1 MSLESR
7 ISEMSDTGQ
16 FENLAT
22 EILRESDHKYESVIQ
37 TGVNLEGKP
46 IPDPVD
52 GLGRV
57 PDTDPPHYV
66 FLEFTTRQKSGLE
79 RKWLASPDGNGEK
92 GDLIKAVE
100 QADKIREVNPAAEF
114 TAVLVSN
121 RVIESEFVG
130 DVWGIADNFDI
141 SIDIWDVHRL
151 SDFLQTNPDG
161 QYIRK
166 KYFGI
171 QEERLSEP
179 LLLELSE
186 KSLRHYRENFHIPVV
201 GAMVERPELATILD
215 RAHNSGARSYFMPIV
230 GDSGFGKTV
239 TCYQAMSQWL
249 EEEKPALRLDSD
261 DIENSKG
268 LSQAVQSGL
277 DGLHPSLGTSAGR
290 TALQIARDNNH
301 LLIVVDDLNRANNPS
316 RLLSQVQ
323 NWMGGVE
330 KETGEGKQ
338 NGTASNSGG
347 IPITILC
354 PLWPRIWGQEERNI
368 NYNRFAE
375 PIELGPL
382 SAELAVR
389 LIQSHADA
397 IGRDVSNDRA
407 RTLAENVGRDPH
419 LIGLLGQLIQANEP
433 LKDLPDTSKNVL
445 KKYTEYAYETASDAS
460 DESLIIPDY
469 ERAVEELSID
479 VLEHRSMSP
488 AWRQIHKWSRSDP
501 DKLDAIRELTKQAQI
516 LRILEQRSERI
527 LTFRHDRIR
536 DFSLANSTIDK
547 IRRTDEIPEFLSDPY
562 YHSILGTGI
571 AYFRPS
577 EPTLST
583 LCDNNPLALLEAL
596 QKLNG
601 EAPEYENEIGKTIQE
616 WINQEGGY
624 DELPNSLLGKAMD
637 LLRETDSDTV
647 LDISKSLP
655 QLPPVFLARF
665 RNGDLEAG
673 IQFCNGEFGGSPG
686 TNFQQ
691 RDLVFE
697 EAKQR
702 WGDKYTEELS
712 DVLSSIDD
720 ERVQGALRLA
730 GFFGRPGLVTGLS
743 DCWEDFQDVP
753 ELLPAFL
760 WAVTECCIPD
770 NCSLVDQVL
779 NQWASLPIGASIDNE
794 SEEITKGDV
803 YSEVKFS
810 LTRNISDEKVQY
822 FINAVEKHPDLEY
835 HLSLILSRMPDPDAL
850 ETVVRI
856 RAENIQ
862 KADGLSPYATYL
874 FDPWRPDNPHGQ
886 TLSSNV
892 KVRMNNLWS
901 NKDNSDE
908 VRTSAFVLWARNTHS
923 EDLEEL
929 KRASQNDLFTY
940 TAHRYRLE
948 LGDETV
954 ITSSSLDFE
963 ENVGLLEPLSNAW
976 SSEAFELINDLLEQG
991 SPDESGDLFYHIGG
1005 LLFRIP
1011 SEDVEKLLKNHWE
1024 EVNDLPKFFQ
1034 AALYAA
1040 TPETRELA
1048 TSAFED
1054 TDEAG
1059 GLLTHVGMNFGF
1071 NTYGRSE
1078 LISREHLISLEPYL
1092 EAISDLDLVHIAEKA
1107 DELGMSDWG
1116 TEHIQPLLSKDYRQ
1130 NHYPTDEDI
1139 LRELNNL
1146 ADGEDV
1152 RREIQGWMLR
1162 FENRASSKSRVFH
1175 ILEEW
1180 LEQDPTVEKYQMVAE
1195 VIKKWGTRDE
1205 LPILEN
1211 IPLDNGRIQ
1220 QFYDDAEFGVKVRTL

>member
-1 MSLESR
+1 
-7 ISEMSDTGQ
+7 MSDSGQ
-16 FENLAT
+16 FEDLAT
-22 EILRESDHKYESVIQ
+22 EILRESDHKYRSVIQ

-46 IPDPVD
+46 ISDPVD

-79 RKWLASPDGNGEK
+79 RKWLANPDGDGEK

-100 QADKIREVNPAAEF
+100 QADEIREENPAAEF
-114 TAVLVSN
+114 STVLVSN
-121 RVIESEFVG
+121 RVLNSEFVR
-130 DVWGIADNFDI
+130 DVWSTADDFDI
-141 SIDIWDVHRL
+141 SVDIWDVHRL
-151 SDFLQTNPDG
+151 SHFLQTNPDG

-215 RAHNSGARSYFMPIV
+215 RAQNSGARSYFMPIV

-239 TCYQAMSQWL
+239 ICYQAMSQWL

-261 DIENSKG
+261 DIENSKS
-268 LSQAVQSGL
+268 LWQAVQSGL
-277 DGLHPSLGTSAGR
+277 DSLHPSLGASAGR

-301 LLIVVDDLNRANNPS
+301 LLIVVDDLNRADNPS
-316 RLLSQVQ
+316 RLLSQLQ

-330 KETGEGKQ
+330 KEAGEGGQ
-338 NGTASNSGG
+338 NGTTSNSGG
-347 IPITILC
+347 LPITILC
-354 PLWPRIWGQEERNI
+354 PLWPRIWGQEERDI

-397 IGRDVSNDRA
+397 IGRDVSNDQA

-433 LKDLPDTSKNVL
+433 LENLPDTSKNVL
-445 KKYTEYAYETASDAS
+445 KRYTEYAYETASEAS
-460 DESLIIPDY
+460 DESLIVPDY

-479 VLEHRSMSP
+479 VLEHRNMSP
-488 AWRQIHKWSRSDP
+488 AWRQIHEWSRSDT

-516 LRILEQRSERI
+516 LSILEQRPERV

-536 DFSLANSTIDK
+536 DFSLADSALDK

-577 EPTLST
+577 ESTLST

-601 EAPEYENEIGKTIQE
+601 DAPEYENKIGEAIQE
-616 WINQEGGY
+616 WINQEGGH
-624 DELPNSLLGKAMD
+624 DEIPNSLLGKAMD

-647 LDISKSLP
+647 LDISDSLP
-655 QLPPVFLARF
+655 QFPPVLLARF
-665 RNGDLEAG
+665 RNGDLRAG
-673 IQFCNGEFGGSPG
+673 IQFCNSEFGGSPG
-686 TNFQQ
+686 TNYQQ

-702 WGDKYTEELS
+702 WGDQYTEELS

-720 ERVQGALRLA
+720 ESVQGALQLA
-730 GFFGRPGLVTGLS
+730 GFLGPSGLATGLS
-743 DCWEDFQDVP
+743 DCWEEYQDVP

-770 NCSLVDQVL
+770 DSSLVDQVL
-779 NQWASLPIGASIDNE
+779 NQWASLPSGGSIDDE

-803 YSEVKFS
+803 YSEVKFAI
-810 LTRNISDEKVQY
+810 TRDISDEQVQY
-822 FINAVEKHPDLEY
+822 YINAIDKYPDLKY
-835 HLSLILSRMPDPDAL
+835 HLSLILSKIPDPDAL
-850 ETVVRI
+850 EIIVRI

-862 KADGLSPYATYL
+862 EVDGLSPWATHL
-874 FDPWRPDNPHGQ
+874 LDPWRPDNPHGQ
-886 TLSSNV
+886 ALSSDV
-892 KVRMNNLWS
+892 KERMNNLWS

-908 VRTSAFVLWARNTHS
+908 VRTGAFVLWARNANS

-929 KRASQNDLFTY
+929 KQASQNDLFSY

-954 ITSSSLDFE
+954 VTTSSLDFE
-963 ENVGLLEPLSNAW
+963 ENAGLVEPLSNAW
-976 SSEAFELINDLLEQG
+976 SPDAFGLINDLLEQC
-991 SPDESGDLFYHIGG
+991 SPDESGDLFYHIGD

-1011 SEDVEKLLKNHWE
+1011 SKDVETLLENHWGKIKYR
-1024 EVNDLPKFFQ
+1024 PKFFQ

-1040 TPETRELA
+1040 TPETRELVA
-1048 TSAFED
+1048 SAFED
-1054 TDEAG
+1054 TDNTG

-1092 EAISDLDLVHIAEKA
+1092 EAIPDLDLVHIAEKA
-1107 DELGMSDWG
+1107 AELGMSDWA
-1116 TEHIQPLLSKDYRQ
+1116 TEHIQPLLSKDHRQ
-1130 NHYPTDEDI
+1130 NHYPTDDDI
-1139 LRELNNL
+1139 LREVNDL

-1162 FENRASSKSRVFH
+1162 FENRASPKSRAFR

-1180 LEQDPTVEKYQMVAE
+1180 LQQDPTVEKYQMVAE

-1205 LPILEN
+1205 LSI
-1211 IPLDNGRIQ
+1211 LDNISLDDGRVQ